1 MTTHEHDGER
11 GISGRLEAAVTAMRS
26 IDVAAKPD
34 HLNRLSPPA
43 IHVPVL
49 TSLWRTRAA
58 RFAGATIAA
67 LVVVSLVLAN
77 RGGGTSSAFAQAA
90 ERVEATRTLKAIVD
104 VDGKRGRLFVS
115 GTRSRFEGDDM
126 VVVADSKSGLEV
138 MLQTSSKLAY
148 RLPRREISQA
158 LDFYAIFRDMSKM
171 ASIPIAEHVDAA
183 GRRYPG
189 AKGQAV
195 VKIARNVE
203 WKIDA
208 EVWSDPKNGLPVRL
222 TFRAADAGAVLVD
235 QIEFGPLLDEA
246 LFDLAVPSDFVVA
259 GTTPDQLKA
268 ALNMEEA
275 ARLIMTPSVGVGEV
289 KFGMT
294 KDQIVGIL
302 GEPEFTLHKVYLN
315 YPSLGL
321 QLVLNGRGPKGRETL
336 GLIIAN
342 PWDAAS
348 LTRREF
354 PGGTPEGIR
363 IGSSVQQV
371 HDAYGEPDPAQ
382 PSDQAPPDGPHLAR
396 YGKQALM
403 FGFLDGKVAQI
414 VMSR

>member
-1 MTTHEHDGER
+1 MTTHEHHGEH
-11 GISGRLEAAVTAMRS
+11 GIAGRLEAAVMAMRS
-26 IDVAAKPD
+26 MDVATPPD
-34 HLNRLSPPA
+34 HLNRLAPPT
-43 IHVPVL
+43 IHRPVL
-49 TSLWRTRAA
+49 TSLWRSRAA

-67 LVVVSLVLAN
+67 LALAWLVLAN

-90 ERVEATRTLKAIVD
+90 ERVKATRTLKAIVD
-104 VDGKRGRLFVS
+104 VDGQRGQLLVS
-115 GTRSRFEGDDM
+115 GTRSRFEGDGV
-126 VVVADSKSGLEV
+126 VVVADSKSGQEV
-138 MLQTSSKLAY
+138 MFQTSSKLAY
-148 RLPRREISQA
+148 RLPRREISRA

-171 ASIPIAEHVDAA
+171 ASKPIAEHTDAA

-195 VKIARNVE
+195 VKISPDAE

-235 QIEFGPLLDEA
+235 QIEFDPLLDEG
-246 LFDLAVPSDFVVA
+246 LFDMAIPSDYGVA
-259 GTTPDQLKA
+259 GITPDQLKA
-268 ALNMEEA
+268 ALSLEES
-275 ARLIMTPSVGVGEV
+275 ARLIMTPGVGVGEV
-289 KFGMT
+289 RFGMT
-294 KDQIVGIL
+294 KDQIVGVL

-315 YPSLGL
+315 YPSMGL
-321 QLVLNGRGPKGRETL
+321 QLVLNGPGPEGRETL
-336 GLIIAN
+336 GTIIAN

-348 LTRREF
+348 LTRRDF

-382 PSDQAPPDGPHLAR
+382 PSDKASADGPHVAR

-403 FGFLDGKVAQI
+403 FGFVDGKVAQI

>member
-1 MTTHEHDGER
+1 MTTHKQNGEH
-11 GISGRLEAAVTAMRS
+11 GISGRLEAAVSAMRS

-34 HLNRLSPPA
+34 YLNRLAPPA
-43 IHVPVL
+43 IHRPVL
-49 TSLWRTRAA
+49 TSLWRSRAA
-58 RFAGATIAA
+58 KFAGSTIAA
-67 LVVVSLVLAN
+67 LALVSLFLAN
-77 RGGGTSSAFAQAA
+77 RGGVTSSAFAQAA
-90 ERVEATRTLKAIVD
+90 ERVKVTKTLKALVD
-104 VDGKRGRLFVS
+104 VDGQRGRLFVS
-115 GTRSRFEGDDM
+115 GTRSRFEGDGV

-138 MLQTSSKLAY
+138 MFQSSSKLAY
-148 RLPRREISQA
+148 RLPRRAISQA
-158 LDFYAIFRDMSKM
+158 LDFYAIFRDLSKIV
-171 ASIPIAEHVDAA
+171 SKPIAEHTDAA

-195 VKIARNVE
+195 VKIAPNAE

-235 QIEFGPLLDEA
+235 RIEFDPMLDDS
-246 LFDLAVPSDFVVA
+246 LFNMAIPPDYVVA
-259 GTTPDQLKA
+259 GITPDQLRA
-268 ALNMEEA
+268 ALSAEEG
-275 ARLIMTPSVGVGEV
+275 ARLIMKPGVGVGEV

-294 KDQIVGIL
+294 RDQIVGIL

-315 YPSLGL
+315 YPSMGL
-321 QLVLNGRGPKGRETL
+321 QFVLQGPEGNETL

-348 LTRREF
+348 LTRRDF
-354 PGGTPEGIR
+354 PGETSKGIR

-371 HDAYGEPDPAQ
+371 HDAYGKPDPAH
-382 PSDQAPPDGPHLAR
+382 PGDKAPPDGPHIAR
-396 YGKQALM
+396 YGKQSLM
-403 FGFLDGKVAQI
+403 FGFVDGKVAQI